1 MKRRIFIWCKS
12 VFANVSITPT
22 YLKPNKRQIWI
33 FSPSE
38 HLNLLQHPC
47 ILTDWG
53 STSLF
58 FLFDGIWHQGMIPSL
73 PQLNTQI
80 ILLSAIYCVL
90 QLKWPGTLFILNISL
105 LYKTRLQIMFNLL
118 WFCHLCAYEWRHLFH
133 RQHPLLISILFLKSF
148 QSILHPLLSVYFL
161 ECQLHYV

>member
-1 MKRRIFIWCKS
+1 MDIQPFWASQS
-12 VFANVSITPT
+12 VAASMYINRLRFNLSFFSVWW
-22 YLKPNKRQIWI
+22 YL
-33 FSPSE
+33 
-38 HLNLLQHPC
+38 
-47 ILTDWG
+47 
-53 STSLF
+53 TSGN
-58 FLFDGIWHQGMIPSL
+58 D
-73 PQLNTQI
+73 PQLASIEHTTHSVRIPQY
-80 ILLSAIYCVL
+80 SAIYCVL